1 MTALKAHVLNE
12 RVRRASCVVRRRSF
26 RLSAGLGTV
35 SAWDSDGGGL
45 RGPKTM
51 SNPFV
56 GNSVEQTQVP
66 GPSFGVVFLDTPN
79 KGLREA
85 KGL

>member
-1 MTALKAHVLNE
+1 
-12 RVRRASCVVRRRSF
+12 
-26 RLSAGLGTV
+26 
-35 SAWDSDGGGL
+35 
-45 RGPKTM
+45 M